1 MRDDLKGLI
10 LCFAIIGVLAG
21 LFVSLSVFH
30 ILWSLHARDKR
41 VMPYASYTR
50 LVNLASGFDDY
61 KKQNG
66 VWPADIIQ
74 LVNVRP
80 DLGNDTNDAYG
91 HAVILIP
98 YSEKAGYGELI
109 SYGRDGK
116 PGGDNKFDRDIE
128 IRFPTETETNAQWN
142 KQVSERF
149 KSRVD
154 RGLPGS

>member
-1 MRDDLKGLI
+1 MRDILKTLI
-10 LCFAIIGVLAG
+10 LIFAILGVFAA
-21 LFVSLSVFH
+21 VCVFH
-30 ILWSLHARDKR
+30 ILWKTHELIKTAK
-41 VMPYASYTR
+41 PYSSYTE

-66 VWPADIIQ
+66 VWPADITQ

-98 YSEKAGYGELI
+98 YSEKAGYGEVI

-116 PGGDNKFDRDIE
+116 QGGDNQFDRDLV
-128 IRFPTETETNAQWN
+128 IRFPMEMETNAQWN
-142 KQVSERF
+142 KQVADRF
-149 KSRVD
+149 KSRAS
-154 RGLPGS
+154 RGLW